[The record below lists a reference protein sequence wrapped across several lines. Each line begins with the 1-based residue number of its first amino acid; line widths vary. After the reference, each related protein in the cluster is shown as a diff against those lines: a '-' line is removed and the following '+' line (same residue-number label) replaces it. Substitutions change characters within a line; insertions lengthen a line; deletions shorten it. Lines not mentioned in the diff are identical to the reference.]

1 MVNETGIPGPV
12 VKPDEN
18 GNSTLAARV
27 EFSLPRIAEQFQNNG
42 GGETSVFTNLTQES
56 EGIVAEAKLP
66 TCNLGAPVP
75 TVSCR
80 ITPDGEATFSLQWNN
95 K

>member
-42 GGETSVFTNLTQES
+42 SGETSVFTNLTQES

-66 TCNLGAPVP
+66 ACNLGAPVP
-75 TVSCR
+75 HCQFQDNSRWRGNIQLTV
-80 ITPDGEATFSLQWNN
+80 EQ
-95 K
+95 